1 MQARNDHLP
10 HCSKRAKTDVMT
22 DFKNPELNPLWEN
35 IEARAEKL
43 ATKKWTEKQGN
54 QEVN

>member
-1 MQARNDHLP
+1 MFKQAVEN
-10 HCSKRAKTDVMT
+10 AKTDVKNA
-22 DFKNPELNPLWEN
+22 FKDPELNPLWNN

>member
-1 MQARNDHLP
+1 MF
-10 HCSKRAKTDVMT
+10 KKEVERAKTDVMT
-22 DFKNPELNPLWEN
+22 DFKNPELNPLWNN

>member
-1 MQARNDHLP
+1 
-10 HCSKRAKTDVMT
+10 MT
-22 DFKNPELNPLWEN
+22 DFKDPELNPLWNN